1 MWLFV
6 MSFFQLACFQASSI
20 PFHGWMI
27 FLLDTCTTFYVSTS
41 ADGHKGC
48 FSFLVIRKN
57 AATNI
62 HVQVSVWACDFTSL
76 WYIPRSEITASH
88 GYSVFNLLRNCQT
101 VFQNSCTILQS
112 HRPHVRIPISPHL
125 PQPLRYL
132 SFWLQPVR
140 LRVKWNL
147 VRVTS
152 YISLTAHVI

>member
-1 MWLFV
+1 MLIHFV
-6 MSFFQLACFQASSI
+6 SLQRCLIWMLYINGTIQHATFCDELLSVGVFSSFVHSFSRLNDFPTGYRYYILCIYS
-20 PFHGWMI
+20 
-27 FLLDTCTTFYVSTS
+27 S

-62 HVQVSVWACDFTSL
+62 HVQVSVWACVFTSL

-132 SFWLQPVR
+132 SF
-140 LRVKWNL
+140 
-147 VRVTS
+147 
-152 YISLTAHVI
+152 